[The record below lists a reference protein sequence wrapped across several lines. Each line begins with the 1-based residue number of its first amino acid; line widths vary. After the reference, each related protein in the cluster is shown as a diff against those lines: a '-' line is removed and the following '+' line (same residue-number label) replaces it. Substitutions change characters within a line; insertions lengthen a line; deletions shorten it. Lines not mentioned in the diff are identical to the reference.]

1 MSFSEKSL
9 IYWRGNPQFIGD
21 ESKVSRPPS
30 ISLDNRISS
39 DKHVEELDGA
49 TALSLVARAP
59 SRSFD
64 NRTRSDEQNEELDRA
79 SALSLVS
86 RTPSRSLDNRIRGDK
101 HNEELDRASAFS
113 LISRAPS
120 RSLNN
125 RARSD
130 KRNEELDRAFALSS
144 VLRAPSGSFDNRTT
158 NNKQKEKLD
167 GPVALS
173 SVLHASSKS
182 LDIRTRSNKQKEE
195 LKRATALSLAEGLKK
210 PIGNNNES
218 MVLRAPV
225 RSLDNHTRSDKEK
238 EELDRAIALSLAEGL
253 RKPNGYGWKPSN
265 NNDLAKSFQDDF
277 HPSYPPY
284 VPKGYR
290 ICGGCNRDI
299 GYGNYLSCMGTYFHP
314 ECFCCSACR
323 YPITE
328 NEFSLS
334 GKDAYHKSCFKELT
348 HPKCEVCFQFIPT
361 NGAGLIDY
369 RRHPFWSQKYC
380 PAHDYDNTARCCSCE
395 RLEPVNVRYISL
407 GDGRSLCLEC
417 MESAIMDTGDC
428 QPLYHSIRDY
438 YEGMNM
444 RIDQQI
450 PMLLV
455 ERHALEDATAREKN
469 GFHYSPDT
477 RGLCLSEEQTVAS
490 ILKRPRIGGQQLV
503 GMRTQ
508 HQKLTRRCEVT
519 AILVLYGLP
528 RLLTGAILAHLLM
541 HAWLRLKGYRN
552 LNPEVEEGICQVL
565 SYMWL
570 ESEIMPNI
578 PSSSSSSSTTSKKG
592 GKSRNE
598 NKLGEFFMHQIAHDS
613 SPIYGGGFR
622 AANAAVNTYGLRR
635 TLDHIRLTGSFPL

>member
-1 MSFSEKSL
+1 MSSSEKSL

-30 ISLDNRISS
+30 ISLDNRIRS
-39 DKHVEELDGA
+39 DNHEEELDGA
-49 TALSLVARAP
+49 TALSLVLRAP

-64 NRTRSDEQNEELDRA
+64 KRTRSDKHNEELDRA
-79 SALSLVS
+79 FALSLVS
-86 RTPSRSLDNRIRGDK
+86 RAPSRSLDNRIRDDK

-113 LISRAPS
+113 LVSRAPS

-125 RARSD
+125 RTRSD
-130 KRNEELDRAFALSS
+130 KNNEELDRAFALSL
-144 VLRAPSGSFDNRTT
+144 VLRAPSGSFDNRTRS
-158 NNKQKEKLD
+158 NKHKEKLD
-167 GPVALS
+167 GPVELS
-173 SVLHASSKS
+173 S
-182 LDIRTRSNKQKEE
+182 DNRTRSDKQKEE
-195 LKRATALSLAEGLKK
+195 LERATALSLAEGLKK
-210 PIGNNNES
+210 PIDNNNES
-218 MVLRAPV
+218 MVVRAPV
-225 RSLDNHTRSDKEK
+225 RSVDNRTRSDKQK

-253 RKPNGYGWKPSN
+253 RKPNGYGWQPSN
-265 NNDLAKSFQDDF
+265 NNDLAKSHQDDF
-277 HPSYPPY
+277 YPSNPRYA
-284 VPKGYR
+284 PKGYR

-334 GKDAYHKSCFKELT
+334 GKAAYHKSCFKELT

-369 RRHPFWSQKYC
+369 RCHPFSSQKYC

-395 RLEPVNVRYISL
+395 RLECVN
-407 GDGRSLCLEC
+407 GRK
-417 MESAIMDTGDC
+417 TG
-428 QPLYHSIRDY
+428 SIIR
-438 YEGMNM
+438 
-444 RIDQQI
+444 QI
-450 PMLLV
+450 Q
-455 ERHALEDATAREKN
+455 
-469 GFHYSPDT
+469 G
-477 RGLCLSEEQTVAS
+477 GLCLSEEQTVTS
-490 ILKRPRIGGQQLV
+490 ILKKPRIGGQQLV
-503 GMRTQ
+503 GMRTKP
-508 HQKLTRRCEVT
+508 HKLTRRCEVT

-528 RLLTGAILAHLLM
+528 RLLTGAILAHQLM

-570 ESEIMPNI
+570 ESEIMPNM
-578 PSSSSSSSTTSKKG
+578 PSSSSTSKKG

-598 NKLGEFFMHQIAHDS
+598 NKLGEFFMHQIAHDA
-613 SPIYGGGFR
+613 SPAYGGGFR